1 MRNFVR
7 LLGLLRPYRGRLA
20 LSLACMVVYSAAST
34 ISLTLIS
41 PFLRLL
47 FATAGSPPPAGSEG
61 LPGGAALPAAAAR
74 TGGLLESARG
84 VLELLI
90 GSARPLV
97 AFERLCLLILGLF
110 LIKNLADYAA
120 SYFTVYV
127 EQAAMR
133 DARRRLFA
141 HLQTLPLGFH
151 HGERQGALMAR
162 LTSDIEALRGS
173 LAAGISN
180 LVKDG
185 LTLIGCLVLVF
196 AASWKLA
203 MFSVL
208 VVPPVGLALAA
219 IGRKMRKRSGTA
231 QQRMADL
238 TGILQESLFGA
249 RVVKAFGMERFEEE
263 RFERANTGYFGAFVR
278 LRRVSAAAR
287 PVSEYAIIL
296 VAVAI
301 AWLGAREIFEHH
313 TLPPD
318 RFFMF
323 VSALLATLSPV
334 KSLSEVGAT
343 LAQGLG
349 AADRVFG
356 LLDTPSTITDEPGAP
371 PLPAFRDA
379 IRYDDVSFAYTAS
392 QPVLEHVSFTVRRGE
407 VVALVGASGS
417 GKSTTMDLLARFYDP
432 VSGRVTVDGTDL
444 RRVTMASLRAQLGI
458 VTQETILF
466 HDTVRAYIA
475 YGRAEASDA
484 DVRRAAGAA
493 NAAAFI
499 ERLPD
504 GYDTVIGD
512 RGVRLSGGERQ
523 RLAIARALL
532 KNPPILLLDEAT
544 SALDTESERL
554 VQDALERLMRE
565 RTVLVIAHRL
575 STVQHADRIVVL
587 ERGRVVEEGR
597 HEELLAL
604 GGVYR
609 RLHDMQFRG

>member
-1 MRNFVR
+1 
-7 LLGLLRPYRGRLA
+7 
-20 LSLACMVVYSAAST
+20 MVVYSASAT
-34 ISLTLIS
+34 LALTLIS
-41 PFLRLL
+41 PFLRVL
-47 FATAGSPPPAGSEG
+47 FATVGGDAASVSAIPE
-61 LPGGAALPAAAAR
+61 LPGATGAA
-74 TGGLLESARG
+74 GGLIGAVRG
-84 VLELLI
+84 VLDPLLS
-90 GSARPLV
+90 GARPLV
-97 AFERLCLLILGLF
+97 VFERLCLVILGLF
-110 LIKNLADYAA
+110 FVKNLADYTA
-120 SYFTVYV
+120 SYLTVSV

-141 HLQTLPLGFH
+141 HLQALPLSFH
-151 HGERQGALMAR
+151 HGERQGALMSR
-162 LTSDIEALRGS
+162 LTSDVEALRGA

-185 LTLIGCLVLVF
+185 LSLIGCLVLVF

-203 MFSVL
+203 LFSVL
-208 VVPPVGLALAA
+208 VVPPVGFALAA

-231 QQRMADL
+231 QQRMAEL
-238 TGILQESLFGA
+238 TGILQEALFGA
-249 RVVKAFGMERFEEE
+249 RVVKAFGMEHFEEE
-263 RFERANTGYFGAFVR
+263 RFERANTGYYRAFVR

-287 PVSEYAIIL
+287 PLSEYGIIL

-301 AWLGAREIFEHH
+301 AWMGAREIFEHR

-334 KSLSEVGAT
+334 KSLSEVGST
-343 LAQGLG
+343 IAQGLG
-349 AADRVFG
+349 AAERVFG
-356 LLDTPSTITDEPGAP
+356 LLDTKATITDRPGAGA
-371 PLPAFRDA
+371 LPAFRDV
-379 IRYDDVSFAYTAS
+379 IRYERVSFAYEPG
-392 QPVLEHVSFTVRRGE
+392 QPVLEEVALDVKRGE
-407 VVALVGASGS
+407 VVALVGSSGS

-432 VSGRVTVDGTDL
+432 TGGRITVDGVDL
-444 RRVTMASLRAQLGI
+444 RDVTMASLRAQLGI

-466 HDTVRAYIA
+466 HDTVRGNIA
-475 YGRAEASDA
+475 YGRADASED
-484 DVRRAAGAA
+484 DVRRAAEAA
-493 NAAAFI
+493 NAHPFVA
-499 ERLPD
+499 RLPA

-554 VQDALERLMRE
+554 VQDALERLMKD

-575 STVQHADRIVVL
+575 STVQHADRIAVL
-587 ERGRVVEEGR
+587 ERGRIVETGR
-597 HEELLAL
+597 HDELLAL

-609 RLHDMQFRG
+609 RLHDLQFRD